1 MTRNRLRG
9 PFVLAFLVATAAL
22 EMGAGRAHAQWGFG
36 WFNGFNYVP
45 QPTDYINQLS
55 LVNAA
60 NATRGRVPNNVY
72 ANNPNSYVNRVRDN
86 GFVPHY
92 AIESR
97 RSPGEQPARRSSSNV
112 SRTSAPQPRPS
123 TPAPAAPAVAEPAPP
138 LASFF
143 DATRKLIWPSDAPV
157 DGDLGEKRN
166 VSDQASLAVRDL
178 VEKHG
183 SAPITTVTD
192 ARQKLLDYGRPA
204 LRHVRSYATSRVA
217 DTFNVFLLSLYDSL
231 AQAANPPAGS

>member
-1 MTRNRLRG
+1 MAKNTLRG
-9 PFVLAFLVATAAL
+9 RSVLAFLVAAAAL
-22 EMGAGRAHAQWGFG
+22 EIGAGRAHAQWGFG

-45 QPTDYINQLS
+45 QPTDYLNQWS

-60 NATRGRVPNNVY
+60 TAPRGRVSNNVY
-72 ANNPNSYVNRVRDN
+72 ANSPNAYTNRVRDN

-97 RSPGEQPARRSSSNV
+97 RSPGEQPSRRPPPNV
-112 SRTSAPQPRPS
+112 SQTSSPRPRPS
-123 TPAPAAPAVAEPAPP
+123 TPAVSEPVVP

-143 DATRKLIWPSDAPV
+143 DATRKLVWPSDAPV

-166 VSDQASLAVRDL
+166 VSDRASLAVYDL

-204 LRHVRSYATSRVA
+204 LRHVRTYATPRVA
-217 DTFNVFLLSLYDSL
+217 DTFNLFLLSLYESL
-231 AQAANPPAGS
+231 AQAANPPVGS